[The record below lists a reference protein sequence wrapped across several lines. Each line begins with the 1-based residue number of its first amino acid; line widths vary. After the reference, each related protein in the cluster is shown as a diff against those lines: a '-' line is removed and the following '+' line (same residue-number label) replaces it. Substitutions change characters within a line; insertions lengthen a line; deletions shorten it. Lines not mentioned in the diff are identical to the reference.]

1 MKGKKRFAAVIV
13 SIAVLIATVTGVGPT
28 AFVYADNT
36 EGYEQTADIAEASYA
51 ANAETEALLNDV
63 AQEVAAEPEALTNA
77 VEPETGVNMTEP
89 AADTGEEE
97 EASAKETGEPES
109 EETLGKEAGD
119 STEKAA
125 ETEAVPKEMTEVQE
139 KLSNEK
145 ADEKAGNTET
155 GSKEPEV
162 MTAKA
167 EQEPE
172 VIVEAAPI
180 AAANNRAAFNEEIS
194 IIHSK
199 TASYAGNGL
208 YDITLKIKGHVGSET
223 SKTPIDVL
231 IILDKSGSMSES
243 MGSQSK
249 WNAAKSAIS
258 SMANAFSAN
267 ESLDVRYSIV
277 TYSGDKGLGPILPDQ
292 PWNDAQVVQ
301 DWTETMPA
309 ITGNPDGGTNYQ
321 AGLRTGLSQL
331 NKARSNAL
339 KAVIFLSDG
348 QPTFYYDSDGYT
360 KGDGSVDADGQDFLG
375 NLINPGSCSNA
386 AYAQAEQITNANFFY
401 TVGCGN
407 KLNVTTLTNLSAKV
421 KAASGE
427 QCIVNEGNAPFLA
440 TSTEDLISI
449 FDDIEM
455 QISEFRCT
463 NVAITDTLSGWTE
476 LTDAGGAPI
485 TDIGDNYTI
494 AAKDK
499 NGNVVEGELPE
510 GTTVVYDNTT
520 KQIKLNFP
528 ADYELKRE
536 YTYEITFRIR
546 PSEAAL
552 MDYAANGVYPNVG
565 DVGTGDGSAGA
576 MGYFSN
582 GEATVSYTYR
592 GQNKT
597 ENFGKPVIQLGGTL
611 SVTKNATGL
620 PDDMDNKTFSFTL
633 SGLPEG
639 TDYSKFHINGS
650 GGTVEGNKLTLK
662 NNETAEF
669 IAWTGTNITV
679 TEDTEAA
686 KVQYYDLTV
695 TEPSVSA
702 AVPETGTA
710 DITVT
715 NAYIRK
721 AVNVTVS
728 KIVDGL
734 MGDKTKDFAFKAE
747 YTDANGAAQTEAFTL
762 KDTESKT
769 IKVYAGSDII
779 ITETNA
785 ASYITTATADDELV
799 NVTGAKEDA
808 EKKLDAVRVEETERN
823 IDITNFKDAIP
834 DTGVDTDDNTARIIL
849 VDIAIAGM
857 AAAFFAVRKKRHRG

>member
-1 MKGKKRFAAVIV
+1 MKGKKKFAAVIV

-77 VEPETGVNMTEP
+77 VEPETEVYMTEP
-89 AADTGEEE
+89 AADTGE

-109 EETLGKEAGD
+109 EETLAKETGD
-119 STEKAA
+119 PTEKAA
-125 ETEAVPKEMTEVQE
+125 ETEAVPKEMTEAQE
-139 KLSNEK
+139 KLSNGK
-145 ADEKAGNTET
+145 ADEKAGDTET
-155 GSKEPEV
+155 ESKEPEV
-162 MTAKA
+162 MAAKA

-172 VIVEAAPI
+172 LIVAAAPI
-180 AAANNRAAFNEEIS
+180 AAASNRAALNEEMS
-194 IIHSK
+194 LIHSK

-208 YDITLKIKGHVGSET
+208 YDITLKIKGHVGTET

-231 IILDKSGSMSES
+231 VILDKSGSMSES

-249 WNAAKSAIS
+249 WNATKSAIS
-258 SMANAFSAN
+258 SMANEFSAN
-267 ESLDVRYSIV
+267 ENLDVRYSIV
-277 TYSGDKGLGPILPDQ
+277 TYSGDKGGLISPDK

-339 KAVIFLSDG
+339 KAVIFFSDG

-360 KGDGSVDADGQDFLG
+360 KGDGSADADGQDFSG

-463 NVAITDTLSGWTE
+463 NVAIKDTLSSWAE

-494 AAKDK
+494 AVKDK

-536 YTYEITFRIR
+536 YTYEIIFRIR

-597 ENFGKPVIQLGGTL
+597 ENFGKPVIQLGGTV

-662 NNETAEF
+662 NNESAEF

-702 AVPETGTA
+702 AVPETGIA

-715 NAYIRK
+715 NAYTRK

-762 KDTESKT
+762 KDAESKT

-785 ASYITTATADDELV
+785 ASYITTASPPKSL
-799 NVTGAKEDA
+799 
-808 EKKLDAVRVEETERN
+808 
-823 IDITNFKDAIP
+823 
-834 DTGVDTDDNTARIIL
+834 
-849 VDIAIAGM
+849 
-857 AAAFFAVRKKRHRG
+857 

>member
-77 VEPETGVNMTEP
+77 IEPETGVNMTEP
-89 AADTGEEE
+89 AADTGEE
-97 EASAKETGEPES
+97 ASAKETGEPES
-109 EETLGKEAGD
+109 EEALAKETGD
-119 STEKAA
+119 PTEKAA

-139 KLSNEK
+139 KLSNGK
-145 ADEKAGNTET
+145 VDEKAGDTET
-155 GSKEPEV
+155 GSKEPKV

-172 VIVEAAPI
+172 LIVAAAPI
-180 AAANNRAAFNEEIS
+180 AAASNRAALNEEMS

-208 YDITLKIKGHVGSET
+208 YDITLKIKGHVGTET

-231 IILDKSGSMSES
+231 VILDKSGSMSES

-249 WNAAKSAIS
+249 WNAAKSAVS
-258 SMANAFSAN
+258 SMANEFSAN
-267 ESLDVRYSIV
+267 ENLDVRYSIV
-277 TYSGDKGLGPILPDQ
+277 TYSGDKGSWPISPDK

-360 KGDGSVDADGQDFLG
+360 KGDGSVDADGSDFSG

-401 TVGCGN
+401 TIGCGN
-407 KLNVTTLTNLSAKV
+407 KLNMTALTNLSAKV

-463 NVAITDTLSGWTE
+463 NVAIKDTLSSWAE

-494 AAKDK
+494 AVKDK

-565 DVGTGDGSAGA
+565 DIGTGDGSAGA

-592 GQNKT
+592 GQNET
-597 ENFGKPVIQLGGTL
+597 ENFGKPVIQLGGTV
-611 SVTKNATGL
+611 SVTKSATGL
-620 PDDMDNKTFSFTL
+620 PDDMDNKTYSFTL

-650 GGTVEGNKLTLK
+650 GGTVEGNKLTLE

-715 NAYIRK
+715 NAYMRK
-721 AVNVTVS
+721 TVNVTVS

-762 KDTESKT
+762 KDAESKT

>member
-13 SIAVLIATVTGVGPT
+13 SFAVLIATVTGVGPT

-89 AADTGEEE
+89 AADTGEE
-97 EASAKETGEPES
+97 ASAKETGDP
-109 EETLGKEAGD
+109 
-119 STEKAA
+119 TEKAA

-139 KLSNEK
+139 KLSNDK
-145 ADEKAGNTET
+145 VDEKAGDTET
-155 GSKEPEV
+155 ESKKAEV
-162 MTAKA
+162 MAA
-167 EQEPE
+167 NEEQEPE
-172 VIVEAAPI
+172 LIVAAAPI
-180 AAANNRAAFNEEIS
+180 AAASNRAALNEEMS

-208 YDITLKIKGHVGSET
+208 YDITLKIKGHVGTET

-231 IILDKSGSMSES
+231 VILDKSGSMSES

-249 WNAAKSAIS
+249 WNATKSAIS
-258 SMANAFSAN
+258 SMANEFSAN
-267 ESLDVRYSIV
+267 ENLNVRYSIV
-277 TYSGDKGLGPILPDQ
+277 TYSGDKGWLISPDE

-339 KAVIFLSDG
+339 KAVIFFSDG
-348 QPTFYYDSDGYT
+348 QPTLYYDSDGYT

-597 ENFGKPVIQLGGTL
+597 ENFGKPVIQLGGTV

-662 NNETAEF
+662 NNESAEF

-715 NAYIRK
+715 NAYTRK

-734 MGDKTKDFAFKAE
+734 MGDKTKNFAFKAE

-762 KDTESKT
+762 KDAESKT

>member
-63 AQEVAAEPEALTNA
+63 AQEVAAETEALTNA
-77 VEPETGVNMTEP
+77 IEPKTGVNMTEP
-89 AADTGEEE
+89 AADTGEE
-97 EASAKETGEPES
+97 ASAKETGEPKS
-109 EETLGKEAGD
+109 EEALAKETGD
-119 STEKAA
+119 PTEKAA
-125 ETEAVPKEMTEVQE
+125 ETEAVPKEMTEAQE
-139 KLSNEK
+139 KLSNGK
-145 ADEKAGNTET
+145 ADEKAGDTET
-155 GSKEPEV
+155 ESKKAEV
-162 MTAKA
+162 MAA
-167 EQEPE
+167 NEEQEPE
-172 VIVEAAPI
+172 LIVAAAPI
-180 AAANNRAAFNEEIS
+180 AAASNRAALNEEMS

-208 YDITLKIKGHVGSET
+208 YDITLKIKGHVGTET

-231 IILDKSGSMSES
+231 VILDKSGSMSES

-249 WNAAKSAIS
+249 WNAAKSAVS
-258 SMANAFSAN
+258 SMANEFLAN
-267 ESLDVRYSIV
+267 ENLDVRYSIV
-277 TYSGDKGLGPILPDQ
+277 TYSGDKGSWPISPDK

-339 KAVIFLSDG
+339 KAVIFFSDG

-360 KGDGSVDADGQDFLG
+360 KGDGSVDADGSDFSG

-463 NVAITDTLSGWTE
+463 NVAIKDTLSSWAE

-494 AAKDK
+494 AVKDK

-592 GQNKT
+592 GQNVT
-597 ENFGKPVIQLGGTL
+597 ENFGKPVIQLGGTV

-620 PDDMDNKTFSFTL
+620 PDDMDNKTYSFTL

-662 NNETAEF
+662 NNESAEF

-715 NAYIRK
+715 NAYTRK

-747 YTDANGAAQTEAFTL
+747 YTDANGAAQTEAFML
-762 KDTESKT
+762 KDAESKT

>member
-1 MKGKKRFAAVIV
+1 MKGKKKFAAVIV
-13 SIAVLIATVTGVGPT
+13 SIAVLIATITGVGPT

-36 EGYEQTADIAEASYA
+36 EGYEQTVDIAEASNSA
-51 ANAETEALLNDV
+51 TAETEAALRDV
-63 AQEVAAEPEALTNA
+63 AQEEAAEPEAMTHA
-77 VEPETGVNMTEP
+77 TEPEPGVYMTEP
-89 AADTGEEE
+89 AADTGEAK
-97 EASAKETGEPES
+97 EASAKETGEPKS
-109 EETLGKEAGD
+109 EEALAKETGD
-119 STEKAA
+119 PTEKAA
-125 ETEAVPKEMTEVQE
+125 ETEAVPKEMTT
-139 KLSNEK
+139 
-145 ADEKAGNTET
+145 DEKAGNTET
-155 GSKEPEV
+155 ESKEPEV
-162 MTAKA
+162 MAAKE

-172 VIVEAAPI
+172 VIVAAAPI
-180 AAANNRAAFNEEIS
+180 AAASNRAALNEEMS

-208 YDITLKIKGHVGSET
+208 YDITLKIKGHVGTET
-223 SKTPIDVL
+223 SKTLIDVL
-231 IILDKSGSMSES
+231 VILDKSGSMSES

-249 WNAAKSAIS
+249 WNATKSAVS

-267 ESLDVRYSIV
+267 ENLDVRYSIV
-277 TYSGDKGLGPILPDQ
+277 TYSGDKGLGPISPDK

-309 ITGNPDGGTNYQ
+309 ITGDPDGGTNYQ

-339 KAVIFLSDG
+339 KAVIFFSDG

-528 ADYELKRE
+528 ADYELKIE

-597 ENFGKPVIQLGGTL
+597 ENFGKPVIQLGGTV

-620 PDDMDNKTFSFTL
+620 PDDMDNKTYSFTL
-633 SGLPEG
+633 SGLPDG

-662 NNETAEF
+662 NNESAEF

-715 NAYIRK
+715 NAYTRK
-721 AVNVTVS
+721 AVNVTVA

-762 KDTESKT
+762 KDAESKT

>member
-1 MKGKKRFAAVIV
+1 MKGKERFAAVIV
-13 SIAVLIATVTGVGPT
+13 SIAVLIATITGVGPT

-36 EGYEQTADIAEASYA
+36 EGYEQTMDIAEASNA
-51 ANAETEALLNDV
+51 ATAETEAALRDV
-63 AQEVAAEPEALTNA
+63 AQEVAAEPEAMIHAT
-77 VEPETGVNMTEP
+77 EQETEVHMTEP
-89 AADTGEEE
+89 EADTGEEE
-97 EASAKETGEPES
+97 EASAKESGAP
-109 EETLGKEAGD
+109 
-119 STEKAA
+119 TEKAA
-125 ETEAVPKEMTEVQE
+125 ETEAVPEKMTEVQE
-139 KLSNEK
+139 KLSNDK

-155 GSKEPEV
+155 ESKEPEV
-162 MTAKA
+162 MAAKE

-172 VIVEAAPI
+172 VIVAAAPI
-180 AAANNRAAFNEEIS
+180 AAANNRAAFNEERLL
-194 IIHSK
+194 IHSK

-231 IILDKSGSMSES
+231 VILDKSGSMSDS

-258 SMANAFSAN
+258 AMVNSFSAN
-267 ESLDVRYSIV
+267 ENLDVRYSIV
-277 TYSGDKGLGPILPDQ
+277 TYSGDKGSGLFSPDE
-292 PWNDAQVVQ
+292 PWDDAQVVQ
-301 DWTETMPA
+301 DWTESMPA
-309 ITGNPDGGTNYQ
+309 VTGNPDGGTNYQ

-339 KAVIFLSDG
+339 KGVIFLSDG
-348 QPTFYYDSDGYT
+348 QPTYYYDSDGYT
-360 KGDGSVDADGQDFLG
+360 KGAGNADADGSDFLG
-375 NLINPGSCSNA
+375 NLINLGSCSNA

-407 KLNVTTLTNLSAKV
+407 DLNVTTLTNLSAKV

-427 QCIVNEGNAPFLA
+427 QCIVNEGNAPLLA

-449 FDDIEM
+449 FDDIEKK
-455 QISEFRCT
+455 ISEFMCT

-476 LTDAGGAPI
+476 LTDAGGTPI
-485 TDIGDNYTI
+485 TDIGNNYTVTV
-494 AAKDK
+494 KDK

-565 DVGTGDGSAGA
+565 DAGTGDGSAGA

-582 GEATVSYTYR
+582 EEATVSYTYR
-592 GQNKT
+592 EQNKT
-597 ENFGKPVIQLGGTL
+597 ENFGKPVVQLGGTV
-611 SVTKNATGL
+611 SVTKNAEGL
-620 PDDMDNKTFSFTL
+620 PDDMDNKTYSFTL

-686 KVQYYDLTV
+686 KVQYYDLTI
-695 TEPSVSA
+695 TEPSVSK

-715 NAYIRK
+715 NAYTRK
-721 AVNVTVS
+721 AVNVTVA

-762 KDTESKT
+762 KDAESKI

-823 IDITNFKDAIP
+823 IDIKNFKDVIP

>member
-13 SIAVLIATVTGVGPT
+13 SFAVLIATVTGVGPT

-89 AADTGEEE
+89 AADTGEE
-97 EASAKETGEPES
+97 ASAKETGDP
-109 EETLGKEAGD
+109 
-119 STEKAA
+119 TEKAA

-139 KLSNEK
+139 KLSNDK
-145 ADEKAGNTET
+145 VDEKAGDTET
-155 GSKEPEV
+155 ESKKAEV
-162 MTAKA
+162 MAA
-167 EQEPE
+167 NEEQEPE
-172 VIVEAAPI
+172 LIVAAAPI
-180 AAANNRAAFNEEIS
+180 AAASNRAALNEEMS

-208 YDITLKIKGHVGSET
+208 YDITLKIKGHVGTET

-231 IILDKSGSMSES
+231 VILDKSGSMSES

-249 WNAAKSAIS
+249 WNATKSAIS
-258 SMANAFSAN
+258 SMANEFSAN
-267 ESLDVRYSIV
+267 ENLNVRYSIV
-277 TYSGDKGLGPILPDQ
+277 TYSGDKGGLISPDE

-339 KAVIFLSDG
+339 KAVIFFSDG
-348 QPTFYYDSDGYT
+348 QPTLYYDSDGYT

-597 ENFGKPVIQLGGTL
+597 ENFGKPVIQLGGTV

-662 NNETAEF
+662 NNESAEF

-715 NAYIRK
+715 NAYTRK

-734 MGDKTKDFAFKAE
+734 MGDKTKNFAFKAE

-762 KDTESKT
+762 KDAESKT

>member
-63 AQEVAAEPEALTNA
+63 AQEVAAETEALTNA
-77 VEPETGVNMTEP
+77 IEPETGVNMTEP
-89 AADTGEEE
+89 AADTGEE
-97 EASAKETGEPES
+97 ASAKETGEPKS
-109 EETLGKEAGD
+109 EEALAKETGD
-119 STEKAA
+119 PTEKAA
-125 ETEAVPKEMTEVQE
+125 ETEAVPKEMTEAQE
-139 KLSNEK
+139 KLSNGK
-145 ADEKAGNTET
+145 ADEKAGDTET
-155 GSKEPEV
+155 ESKKAEV
-162 MTAKA
+162 MAA
-167 EQEPE
+167 NEEQEPE
-172 VIVEAAPI
+172 LIVAAAPI
-180 AAANNRAAFNEEIS
+180 AAASNRAALNEEMS

-208 YDITLKIKGHVGSET
+208 YDITLKIKGHVGTET

-231 IILDKSGSMSES
+231 VILDKSGSMSES

-258 SMANAFSAN
+258 SMANEFLAN
-267 ESLDVRYSIV
+267 ENLDVRYSIV
-277 TYSGDKGLGPILPDQ
+277 TYSGDKGSWPISPDK

-339 KAVIFLSDG
+339 KAVIFFSDG

-360 KGDGSVDADGQDFLG
+360 KGDGSVDADGSDFSG

-407 KLNVTTLTNLSAKV
+407 KLNVTALTNLSAKV

-463 NVAITDTLSGWTE
+463 NVAIKDTLSSWAE

-494 AAKDK
+494 AVKDK

-536 YTYEITFRIR
+536 YTYEITFRTR

-592 GQNKT
+592 GENVT

-620 PDDMDNKTFSFTL
+620 PDDMDNKTYSFTL

-639 TDYSKFHINGS
+639 TDYSKFHIKGS
-650 GGTVEGNKLTLK
+650 GGTVESNKLTLK

-702 AVPETGTA
+702 AVPETETA

-715 NAYIRK
+715 NAYMRK
-721 AVNVTVS
+721 TVNVTVA

-734 MGDKTKDFAFKAE
+734 MGDKTKNFAFKAE

-762 KDTESKT
+762 KDAESKT

-857 AAAFFAVRKKRHRG
+857 AAAFFAVRKKRHSG

>member
-13 SIAVLIATVTGVGPT
+13 SIAVLIATITGVGPT

-36 EGYEQTADIAEASYA
+36 EGYEQTVDIAEASNA
-51 ANAETEALLNDV
+51 ATAETEAALRDV
-63 AQEVAAEPEALTNA
+63 AQEEAVEPEAMTHA
-77 VEPETGVNMTEP
+77 TEPETGVYMTEP
-89 AADTGEEE
+89 AADTGEAK
-97 EASAKETGEPES
+97 EASAAETG
-109 EETLGKEAGD
+109 
-119 STEKAA
+119 
-125 ETEAVPKEMTEVQE
+125 AVPKEMTEVQE
-139 KLSNEK
+139 KLSNDK
-145 ADEKAGNTET
+145 VDEKAGDTET
-155 GSKEPEV
+155 ESKKAEV
-162 MTAKA
+162 MAA
-167 EQEPE
+167 NEEQEPE
-172 VIVEAAPI
+172 LIVAAAPI
-180 AAANNRAAFNEEIS
+180 AAASNRAALNEEMS
-194 IIHSK
+194 LIHSK

-208 YDITLKIKGHVGSET
+208 YDITLKIKGHVGTET

-231 IILDKSGSMSES
+231 VILDKSGSMSES

-249 WNAAKSAIS
+249 WNATKSAIS
-258 SMANAFSAN
+258 SMANEFSAN
-267 ESLDVRYSIV
+267 ENLDVRYSIV
-277 TYSGDKGLGPILPDQ
+277 TYSGDKGLEPISPDK

-339 KAVIFLSDG
+339 KAVIFFSDG

-463 NVAITDTLSGWTE
+463 NVAIKDTLSSWAE

-597 ENFGKPVIQLGGTL
+597 ENFGKPVIQLGGTVA
-611 SVTKNATGL
+611 VTKNATGL

-662 NNETAEF
+662 NNESAEF

-679 TEDTEAA
+679 TEDTEDA
-686 KVQYYDLTV
+686 KVQYYDLTI
-695 TEPSVSA
+695 TEPSVSE

-710 DITVT
+710 DIMVT
-715 NAYIRK
+715 NTYARK
-721 AVNVTVS
+721 TVNVTVA

-762 KDTESKT
+762 KDAESKI

-823 IDITNFKDAIP
+823 IDIKNFKDVIP

>member
-13 SIAVLIATVTGVGPT
+13 SIAVLIATITGVGPT

-36 EGYEQTADIAEASYA
+36 EGYEQTVDIAEASNA
-51 ANAETEALLNDV
+51 ATAETEAALRGV
-63 AQEVAAEPEALTNA
+63 AQEVAAEPEAMTHA
-77 VEPETGVNMTEP
+77 TEQETEVYMTEP
-89 AADTGEEE
+89 SADTGEKE
-97 EASAKETGEPES
+97 EASAKET
-109 EETLGKEAGD
+109 GD

-139 KLSNEK
+139 KLSNDK
-145 ADEKAGNTET
+145 VDEKAGNTET
-155 GSKEPEV
+155 KSKEPEV
-162 MTAKA
+162 MAAKA

-172 VIVEAAPI
+172 VIVAADPI
-180 AAANNRAAFNEEIS
+180 AAANNRAAFNEEMS
-194 IIHSK
+194 LIHSK

-208 YDITLKIKGHVGSET
+208 YDITLKIKGHVGTET

-231 IILDKSGSMSES
+231 VILDKSGSMSES

-249 WNAAKSAIS
+249 WNAVKNAIS
-258 SMANAFSAN
+258 RMADSFSAN
-267 ESLDVRYSIV
+267 ENLDVRYSIV
-277 TYSGDKGLGPILPDQ
+277 TYSGDKGGPFSPDK
-292 PWNDAQVVQ
+292 PWDDAQVVQ
-301 DWTETMPA
+301 DWTESMPA

-348 QPTFYYDSDGYT
+348 RPTFYYDSNGYT
-360 KGDGSVDADGQDFLG
+360 KGAGNADADGFDFSG
-375 NLINPGSCSNA
+375 KPINPGSCSNA

-407 KLNVTTLTNLSAKV
+407 DLNVTTLTNLSAKV

-427 QCIVNEGNAPFLA
+427 QCIVNEGNAPLLA

-449 FDDIEM
+449 FDDIEIK
-455 QISEFRCT
+455 ISEFMCT

-485 TDIGDNYTI
+485 TDIGDNYTVVV
-494 AAKDK
+494 KDK

-565 DVGTGDGSAGA
+565 DAGTGDGSAEA

-582 GEATVSYTYR
+582 EEATVSYTYR
-592 GQNKT
+592 KQNKT
-597 ENFGKPVIQLGGTL
+597 ENFGKPVIQLGGT
-611 SVTKNATGL
+611 VAVKKIVTGL
-620 PDDMDNKTFSFTL
+620 PDDMDNKTYSFTL

-669 IAWTGTNITV
+669 IAWIGTNITA

-686 KVQYYDLTV
+686 KVQYYDLTI

-710 DITVT
+710 GITVT
-715 NAYIRK
+715 NTYVRK
-721 AVNVTVS
+721 TVNLTVA

-762 KDTESKT
+762 KDAESKI

-799 NVTGAKEDA
+799 NVTGAKEDE
-808 EKKLDAVRVEETERN
+808 EKKLDAVRVEETDRN
-823 IDITNFKDAIP
+823 IDITNFKDVIP

>member
-77 VEPETGVNMTEP
+77 VEPETEVYVTEP
-89 AADTGEEE
+89 AADTGE

-109 EETLGKEAGD
+109 EETLAKEAGD
-119 STEKAA
+119 PTEKAA

-139 KLSNEK
+139 KLSNDK
-145 ADEKAGNTET
+145 ADEKAGDTET
-155 GSKEPEV
+155 ENKKAEV
-162 MTAKA
+162 MAA
-167 EQEPE
+167 NEEQEPE
-172 VIVEAAPI
+172 LIVAAAPI
-180 AAANNRAAFNEEIS
+180 AAASNRAALNEEMS

-208 YDITLKIKGHVGSET
+208 YDITLKIKGHVGTET

-231 IILDKSGSMSES
+231 VILDKSGSMSES

-249 WNAAKSAIS
+249 WNAAKSAVS
-258 SMANAFSAN
+258 SMANEFSTN
-267 ESLDVRYSIV
+267 ENLDVRYSIV
-277 TYSGDKGLGPILPDQ
+277 TYSGDKGSWPILPDK

-360 KGDGSVDADGQDFLG
+360 KGDGSVDADGSDFSG

-401 TVGCGN
+401 TIGCGN
-407 KLNVTTLTNLSAKV
+407 KLNMTALTNLSAKV

-463 NVAITDTLSGWTE
+463 NVAIKDTLSSWAE

-494 AAKDK
+494 AVKDK

-592 GQNKT
+592 GQNET
-597 ENFGKPVIQLGGTL
+597 ENFGKPVIQLGGTV

-633 SGLPEG
+633 SGLPDG

-662 NNETAEF
+662 NNESAEF

-762 KDTESKT
+762 KDAESKT

-785 ASYITTATADDELV
+785 ASYITTVTADDELV